1 MVFLLEDTNTVPT
14 PIGVS
19 ANVIIVWVWFRLQ
32 TSQRELELANSLLLC
47 LEMRKR
53 KKTRADNTYEAKL
66 MKFENNFLLA
76 DLIGLDNIES
86 NSPSLE
92 KEIWNEP

>member
-1 MVFLLEDTNTVPT
+1 M
-14 PIGVS
+14 
-19 ANVIIVWVWFRLQ
+19 
-32 TSQRELELANSLLLC
+32 
-47 LEMRKR
+47 
-53 KKTRADNTYEAKL
+53 RADNTYEAKL